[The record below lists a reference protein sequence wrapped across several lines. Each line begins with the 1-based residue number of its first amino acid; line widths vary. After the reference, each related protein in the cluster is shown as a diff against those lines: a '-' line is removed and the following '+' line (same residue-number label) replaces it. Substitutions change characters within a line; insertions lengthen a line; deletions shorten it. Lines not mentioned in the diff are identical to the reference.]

1 MSTLR
6 AVGNAPT
13 GIVLLIPRGAVEVGD
28 GSIVLARAMTPVL
41 ERAGAKVAV
50 LAVAASGRAF
60 LLRPEGTEEEI
71 DGLWS
76 EFSGRDEF
84 EATLR
89 QVGVDADLLVLVPV
103 VDVEH
108 DVLLDLM
115 LLADVSVVA
124 VRTGELIE
132 PLVTLRRDFDAL
144 GREPHG
150 VVADLALR

>member
-1 MSTLR
+1 M
-6 AVGNAPT
+6 
-13 GIVLLIPRGAVEVGD
+13 
-28 GSIVLARAMTPVL
+28 
-41 ERAGAKVAV
+41 
-50 LAVAASGRAF
+50 
-60 LLRPEGTEEEI
+60 RPEGTEEEI
-71 DGLWS
+71 AGLWS
-76 EFSGRDEF
+76 EFSGREEF

-89 QVGVDADLLVLVPV
+89 QVGVDADLVVLVPV

-124 VRTGELIE
+124 VRTGEVIE

-150 VVADLALR
+150 VVADLAPR